1 MRKMFALILVLA
13 LCLTAAGCRSAMAP
27 QPSENGTGQTPG
39 TTDATVDTTSP
50 SLPQDG
56 EEIEGTDMV
65 FKNVGTQRIGYSGI
79 VSSVVYV
86 TSPAQLPQNE
96 AFSKYDEAFFREHA
110 LVLVT
115 DTVGSGSIRVGI
127 ERITLSGNTAYV
139 KVSREMPGDIGT
151 ADMATWLIWAEV
163 EAGLTCQWSVLNP
176 AYKPSGDDRTD
187 K

>member
-27 QPSENGTGQTPG
+27 LPSENGTGQTPG
-39 TTDATVDTTSP
+39 STDATVDTTSP
-50 SLPQDG
+50 SQDG

-65 FKNVGTQRIGYSGI
+65 FENVGTQRIGYSGI

-115 DTVGSGSIRVGI
+115 DTVGSGSVRVGI
-127 ERITLSGNTAYV
+127 ERILISGNTAHV
-139 KVSREMPGDIGT
+139 KVSREMPGDVGT

-163 EAGLTCQWSVLNP
+163 DAGLTCQWSVLNP
-176 AYKPSGDDRTD
+176 AYRPSGNDRVD